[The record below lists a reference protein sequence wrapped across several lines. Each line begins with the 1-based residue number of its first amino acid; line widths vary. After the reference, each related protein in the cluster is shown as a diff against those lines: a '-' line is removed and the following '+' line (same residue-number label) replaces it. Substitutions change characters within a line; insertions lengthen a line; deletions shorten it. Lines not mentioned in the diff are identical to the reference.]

1 MASSSNRNSGGVSG
15 GSGSGGGGGGGSSA
29 SDRLTVI
36 YNAYKS
42 AFARRAA
49 DLREAT
55 TSDQV
60 QSIMD
65 NVDALEGSYLDAART
80 SLDATG
86 PDIEACYQAAL
97 SATQAVEKAY
107 AQGKALAARITAV
120 SGVVAAVGNLV
131 IKAAEVAA

>member
-1 MASSSNRNSGGVSG
+1 MP
-15 GSGSGGGGGGGSSA
+15 SSA
-29 SDRLTVI
+29 SQRLTVI

-55 TSDQV
+55 TADQV
-60 QSIMD
+60 KAIMA
-65 NVDALEGSYLDAART
+65 NVDSLEGSYLDAARK

-97 SATQAVEKAY
+97 STTQAVEKAY
-107 AQGKALAARITAV
+107 AQGKALAEKITAV

-131 IKAAEVAA
+131 TKAAGQA

>member
-1 MASSSNRNSGGVSG
+1 MPSTAN
-15 GSGSGGGGGGGSSA
+15 
-29 SDRLTVI
+29 DRLTVI

-49 DLREAT
+49 DLKEAT

-60 QSIMD
+60 QAIMD

-97 SATQAVEKAY
+97 FATAAIDKAY
-107 AQGKALAARITAV
+107 AQGKALAERITAV

-131 IKAAEVAA
+131 TKAAGVS

>member
-1 MASSSNRNSGGVSG
+1 MPSSNNSN
-15 GSGSGGGGGGGSSA
+15 SSP

-36 YNAYKS
+36 YNAYRN
-42 AFARRAA
+42 AFARRAQ
-49 DLREAT
+49 DLKEAT

-60 QSIMD
+60 QSVMD

-97 SATQAVEKAY
+97 SATQAVDKAY
-107 AQGKALAARITAV
+107 ARGKALAERITAV
-120 SGVVAAVGNLV
+120 SSVVTAVGNLV
-131 IKAAEVAA
+131 TKAAGVV